1 MRFLLWALYSRV
13 KPAQLLSQRSAAL
26 CVHAQTPTNLVDG
39 LIMEGKH
46 KIMPKH
52 GGLQELKEGGSRGS
66 RHSSF
71 VFTLQVQQY
80 WFPFYTPSFP
90 PPKKKYV
97 LYKWGVDDFVVEMS
111 PIAVTNQRLD

>member
-1 MRFLLWALYSRV
+1 MCFLLWALYSRV

-71 VFTLQVQQY
+71 VFTLQVQQHC
-80 WFPFYTPSFP
+80 FPFYPPYF
-90 PPKKKYV
+90 PPKKNMFYINGV
-97 LYKWGVDDFVVEMS
+97 LTTLLCKCPPLQG
-111 PIAVTNQRLD
+111 PIRG

>member
-1 MRFLLWALYSRV
+1 MCFLLWALYSRV

-52 GGLQELKEGGSRGS
+52 GGLQELKEGGSRGG

-71 VFTLQVQQY
+71 VFTLQVQQHC
-80 WFPFYTPSFP
+80 FPFYTPSFP
-90 PPKKKYV
+90 PKKKNMFYINGV
-97 LYKWGVDDFVVEMS
+97 LTTLLWKCPPLQG
-111 PIAVTNQRLD
+111 PIRG